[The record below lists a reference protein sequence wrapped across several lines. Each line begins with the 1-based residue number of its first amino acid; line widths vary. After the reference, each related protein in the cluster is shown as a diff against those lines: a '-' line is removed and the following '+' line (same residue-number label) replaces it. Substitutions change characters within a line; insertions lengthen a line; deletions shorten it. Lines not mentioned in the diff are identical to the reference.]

1 MEYLILKEDYLLG
14 KICKKNKYRKISD
27 LYNES
32 DVEQKFI
39 IRLFKDLNFKDS
51 QIKTKK
57 DIKDLIIG
65 KGRKKEKFRPDY
77 LTNLKK

>member
-1 MEYLILKEDYLLG
+1 MG
-14 KICKKNKYRKISD
+14 KICKKNNYRKISD

-39 IRLFKDLNFKDS
+39 IRLFEDLNFKDS

-77 LTNLKK
+77 LIFLKKINKKINLTS